1 MTPAGQASK
10 KAQRMLGR
18 FLYFFGI
25 LITLALGSVTIWGDL
40 EASLFDVSI
49 QAQRNLD
56 SLRCPVL
63 ITRHETGQITASF
76 ENTSQRP
83 VNRAIRANISDGFVT
98 LIREENLQLPLQPG
112 ERQSWVWEVTADD
125 AAYNYL
131 ILARI
136 NTLRQSPMP
145 SKSGA
150 CGILVV
156 PIPWVSGQK
165 IVIGWLA
172 LGLAA
177 IVGGGWLWRRATPTP
192 IQWHP
197 VLVGSAA
204 MSLAVIAVL
213 ILGLMGL
220 WIPGVILLAIF
231 VLLLITVASQLLME
245 S

>member
-1 MTPAGQASK
+1 
-10 KAQRMLGR
+10 
-18 FLYFFGI
+18 
-25 LITLALGSVTIWGDL
+25 
-40 EASLFDVSI
+40 
-49 QAQRNLD
+49 
-56 SLRCPVL
+56 
-63 ITRHETGQITASF
+63 
-76 ENTSQRP
+76 
-83 VNRAIRANISDGFVT
+83 
-98 LIREENLQLPLQPG
+98 
-112 ERQSWVWEVTADD
+112 VTADD